1 MHGDGPW
8 FIDGRYDGDA
18 PSDGWEIAYASGDD
32 ETARLCIVEGLAGY
46 PEIERTA
53 DFIANAPS
61 DIAYL
66 LEQLASVPSQVEAAV
81 KAERE
86 ECLNAA
92 LDVLDSKTMRYEYC
106 VNAGD
111 AVTAAIRSRGE
122 TSL

>member
-1 MHGDGPW
+1 VTSPSESITKEQQEQRIAESVEDRLSLQSIVDSGQW
-8 FIDGRYDGDA
+8 YDFDRVSFA
-18 PSDGWEIAYASGDD
+18 DSV
-32 ETARLCIVEGLAGY
+32 TGLKV
-46 PEIERTA
+46 A
-53 DFIANAPS
+53 D
-61 DIAYL
+61 L
-66 LEQLASVPSQVEAAV
+66 RRVLASVPSQVEAAV

-122 TSL
+122 RSL